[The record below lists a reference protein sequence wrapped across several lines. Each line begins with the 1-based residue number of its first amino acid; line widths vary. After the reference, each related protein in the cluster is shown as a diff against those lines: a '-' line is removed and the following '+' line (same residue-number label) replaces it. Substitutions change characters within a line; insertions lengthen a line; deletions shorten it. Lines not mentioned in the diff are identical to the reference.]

1 MLKRSRSVVLAL
13 DALEIVQAP
22 MLFGGLADSCGK
34 PGLGFA
40 RSIAAMRRHASRHR
54 VCANH
59 FSVRATGIPEALCRQ
74 VAAIA
79 LRRTPPQQGCDHAE
93 VAQRIEPERPPIMT
107 PVPTEKSIR
116 EDIGEGER
124 IV

>member
-1 MLKRSRSVVLAL
+1 
-13 DALEIVQAP
+13 

-107 PVPTEKSIR
+107 PPRAGPTARLILKPTLLAVTAAASTR
-116 EDIGEGER
+116 
-124 IV
+124 